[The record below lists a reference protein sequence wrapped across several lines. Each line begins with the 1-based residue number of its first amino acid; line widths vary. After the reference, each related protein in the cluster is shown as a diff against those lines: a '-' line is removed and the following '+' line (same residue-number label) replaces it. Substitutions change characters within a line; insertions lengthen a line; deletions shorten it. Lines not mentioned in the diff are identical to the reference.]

1 MGIPSYFSYIV
12 KNHRSI
18 IKVFNKNTIK
28 INNLYLDCN
37 SIIYDSIQEVEK
49 IIDNENYENYENI
62 LINIVCNKISS
73 YINLISPDTNVFI
86 AFDGVAPVAKL
97 EQQRNR
103 RYKSVFEEE
112 ILNKL
117 IKKDCITKKWNTSAI
132 TPGTNFMSKM
142 SNKINKYFKNSN
154 NFKVKKIIISSS
166 QEIGEGEH
174 KIYEFIRNNQEY
186 HKKTTTVIYGLDA
199 DLIMLTLNHLH
210 IAPSMFLFRETPH
223 FIKSID
229 NTLEPNKNYIL
240 DIPLFG
246 KILSQE
252 LNNNKEPDTIQKK
265 NRIFDYIFLCFLLGN
280 DFLPHFPALN
290 IRTTGIDTI
299 LCVYKNVIGN
309 SNENIVNG
317 SKIIWKNFRKV
328 IMELANTEEELLCN
342 EYKIRDKQCKNI
354 ANRKM
359 EESER
364 FVLLPMLDR
373 SVEKYINPYEKYW
386 QERYYYKL
394 FKIDVNDNSRK
405 QISINYLEG
414 LEWTLKYY
422 TTGCIDWRWNYNYSY
437 PPLLYD
443 LLKYIPY
450 FDTNFINKN
459 NNKAVNPLIQL
470 SYVLPKKNLYLL
482 PNNIKQTLLENYKE
496 IYTDTHKINWAFCK
510 YFWES
515 HIDFPYLS
523 IYELENTIL
532 PLCL

>member
-12 KNHRSI
+12 KNHRNI
-18 IKVFNKNTIK
+18 IKVFNKKTIS

-37 SIIYDSIQEVEK
+37 SIVYDSIGEIENFT
-49 IIDNENYENYENI
+49 DNDNFENI
-62 LINIVCNKISS
+62 LINIICNKISS
-73 YINLISPDTNVFI
+73 YIKLISPDTNVYI

-103 RYKSVFEEE
+103 RYKSVFEAN

-117 IKKDCITKKWNTSAI
+117 TKQENKKNNWNTSAI
-132 TPGTNFMSKM
+132 TPGTKFMDKLSD
-142 SNKINKYFKNSN
+142 KINKFFKNCKK
-154 NFKVKKIIISSS
+154 FKVKQIIISTSN
-166 QEIGEGEH
+166 EIGEGEH
-174 KIYEFIRNNQEY
+174 KIYDFIRNNKEY

-246 KILSQE
+246 SVLSRE

-299 LCVYKNVIGN
+299 LCVYKKVIGN
-309 SNENIVNG
+309 SNDNIVNG
-317 SKIIWKNFRKV
+317 SKIIWKNFRKI
-328 IMELANTEEELLCN
+328 IMELSNTEEELIYN
-342 EYKIRDKQCKNI
+342 EYKIRDRQSKNI

-359 EESER
+359 EESDR
-364 FVLLPMLDR
+364 FVSIPMLDR
-373 SVEKYINPYEKYW
+373 SIEKYINPYEKQW
-386 QERYYYKL
+386 QERYYYQL
-394 FKIDVNDNSRK
+394 FKIDIDDNRRK

-422 TTGCIDWRWNYNYSY
+422 TTGCVDWRWNYNYNY

-443 LLKYIPY
+443 LSKYIPY
-450 FDTNFINKN
+450 FDTNFIKENDNKP
-459 NNKAVNPLIQL
+459 VSPLIQL

-482 PNNIKQTLLENYKE
+482 PNKIEQALLENYQE
-496 IYTDTHKINWAFCK
+496 IYTDTHNISWAFCK

-515 HIDFPYLS
+515 HIEFPHLS
-523 IYELENTIL
+523 IDDLEKKIL
-532 PLCL
+532 PLCV